1 MHREDLRR
9 GFSIYV
15 PLYIFLFSLSLPS
28 SVSTSHQNV
37 VLEIDFAGALW
48 VTLSSCRRLIS
59 SLSLPQGYTDI
70 LVVPNDKALRTIHL
84 HSRQCSTSNM
94 DNAAVIST

>member
-1 MHREDLRR
+1 MHREDIRR

-15 PLYIFLFSLSLPS
+15 PLYISLFLNLPS

-84 HSRQCSTSNM
+84 HSRQCSTSNT
-94 DNAAVIST
+94 DEAAVIST